1 MSMKV
6 SRTAVNKWTT
16 KYQGYQLIFEEID
29 KEFAFYIYN
38 PKMELAWNS
47 EWKKKRFA
55 CLNDAEDGAVRFVN
69 KEIGVF

>member
-1 MSMKV
+1 MKV
-6 SRTAVNKWTT
+6 QRVTPNKWTT
-16 KYQGYQLIFEEID
+16 KYRGYKLIFDKIE

-47 EWKKKRFA
+47 EWKSKRFKS
-55 CLNDAEDGAVRFVN
+55 LDIAEDNAVRFVN